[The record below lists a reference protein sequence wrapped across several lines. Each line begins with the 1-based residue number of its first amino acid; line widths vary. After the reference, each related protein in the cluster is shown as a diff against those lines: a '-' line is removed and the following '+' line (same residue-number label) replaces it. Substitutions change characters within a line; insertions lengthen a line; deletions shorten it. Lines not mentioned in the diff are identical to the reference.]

1 MTWVIDPAHSQIGF
15 SVKYMM
21 LSNVRGHFTTF
32 SGIVEADD
40 AHPERSSG
48 EVTIDLSSINT
59 NMPAR
64 EGHLLSGDFFDIENH
79 PTATFRSTRIQKT
92 GEGRFNVV
100 GDLTIRGVTREVP
113 VDVTYEGAIKDAQ
126 GNERRAFSA
135 TTQFNRKDFGVN
147 WNVALE
153 AGGFMVS
160 DQVKIEA
167 EVQLLDKAVV
177 DARLA
182 AQRQKEAAA
191 AKA

>member
-40 AHPERSSG
+40 AHPERSSI
-48 EVTIDLSSINT
+48 ELTIDPSSIST

-64 EGHLLSGDFFDIENH
+64 EGHLRSGDFFDVENN
-79 PTATFRSTRIQKT
+79 PTVTFRSTRIQQI
-92 GEGRFNVV
+92 GEGRFNLV
-100 GDLTIRGVTREVP
+100 GDLTIRGITREVP

-126 GNERRAFSA
+126 GNERRAASA
-135 TTQFNRKDFGVN
+135 TTQFNRKDFGLN

-167 EVQLLDKAVV
+167 EVQLLDKVVV

>member
-40 AHPERSSG
+40 AHPERSSI
-48 EVTIDLSSINT
+48 ELTIDPSSIST

-64 EGHLLSGDFFDIENH
+64 EGHLRSGDFFDVENN
-79 PTATFRSTRIQKT
+79 PTVTFRSTRIQQI
-92 GEGRFNVV
+92 GEGRFNLV
-100 GDLTIRGVTREVP
+100 GDLTIRGITREVP

-126 GNERRAFSA
+126 GNERRAASA

-167 EVQLLDKAVV
+167 EVQLLDKVVV